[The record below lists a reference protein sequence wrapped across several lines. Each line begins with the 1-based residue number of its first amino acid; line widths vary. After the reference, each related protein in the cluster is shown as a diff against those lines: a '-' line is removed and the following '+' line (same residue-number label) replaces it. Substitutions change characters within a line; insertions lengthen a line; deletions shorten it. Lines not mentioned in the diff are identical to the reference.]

1 MVRQWCI
8 FFLFCPLFFCYYC
21 SILKVTLCGS
31 AIFSFLIPIFVTA
44 VERTRPRGWNNESG
58 VHMQQWNSGNEMH
71 NIGGGMGVFFSGSY
85 RSIGQKSSFFYS
97 RSTTQGGYGADI
109 TLAKMS
115 LQ

>member
-1 MVRQWCI
+1 
-8 FFLFCPLFFCYYC
+8 
-21 SILKVTLCGS
+21 
-31 AIFSFLIPIFVTA
+31 
-44 VERTRPRGWNNESG
+44 
-58 VHMQQWNSGNEMH
+58 
-71 NIGGGMGVFFSGSY
+71 MGVFFSGSY